1 MRSTT
6 PGDMLSYVSK
16 NSTRVVVWWFLV
28 LAGASA
34 ALLVAWAARVVRVP
48 VVTLLTVAA
57 VVVALSWLVVLVTV
71 PWNLYFAARRA
82 ALQMAVSRDRGIAVQ
97 SAYDAEAKRISNR
110 MLRFALGGHVGTA
123 IAATVIAYISGN
135 KTGYYV
141 AGIFL
146 LATMFRPASAYF
158 FHVRERIKV
167 FTRES
172 THPRDDVITVRTR
185 MDEVSARARQTAD
198 DLHRTQA
205 TLADTIQHTRNL
217 LGTDLSRLR
226 ETQEAE
232 RAQALSRHDDLK
244 RQIDQMVR
252 RIEATL
258 DGISDH
264 QELLAGLRALVRMVR
279 SEPI

>member
-1 MRSTT
+1 
-6 PGDMLSYVSK
+6 MLSCMSR
-16 NSTRVVVWWFLV
+16 NSSRVIVWWLLV
-28 LAGASA
+28 LAGASVT
-34 ALLVAWAARVVRVP
+34 LLIAWAARVVRVP
-48 VVTLLTVAA
+48 AVTLLTIAA
-57 VVVALSWLVVLVTV
+57 VVIALTWLVVLVTV

-82 ALQMAVSRDRGIAVQ
+82 AQEMEVSRDRGIAVQ
-97 SAYDAEAKRISNR
+97 SAYDAEARRISSR

-123 IAATVIAYISGN
+123 ITATVIAYISGN

-172 THPRDDVITVRTR
+172 MHPRDDVITLWER
-185 MDEVSARARQTAD
+185 MGEVTALARQTTD

-205 TLADTIQHTRNL
+205 TLADTIEHTRNL
-217 LGTDLSRLR
+217 LDADLSRLK

-232 RAQALSRHDDLK
+232 RAQAHSRHDDLK